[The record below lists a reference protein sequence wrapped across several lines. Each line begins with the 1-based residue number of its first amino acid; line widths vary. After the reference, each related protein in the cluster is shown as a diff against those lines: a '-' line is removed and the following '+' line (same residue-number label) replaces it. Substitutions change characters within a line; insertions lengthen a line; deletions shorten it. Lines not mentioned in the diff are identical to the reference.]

1 MHGLIRK
8 NASFLNHITFRYIYI
23 YTHTHSRVENTL
35 IILSQEV
42 SLNYHNFFPS
52 HPSLFLIT
60 DQPTDSIP
68 FRSIPRLPLI
78 SRIKRSIPRIDSPP
92 PPPPPLSTCVGVS
105 FSRLDFLSFRLS
117 RRRKLNV
124 HDRYSH
130 LITSP
135 RCDLC
140 ASLFCGA
147 RKNWMNNGRE
157 RPGRGWSIVTILGH
171 STRGDIA

>member
-1 MHGLIRK
+1 MPFGTHGFRGDVRAILFPRKGIWRNTVTPIFHEITVCTQASSHKQRQLRCLSNRSRMHGLIRK

-23 YTHTHSRVENTL
+23 HTHTHSRVENTL

-52 HPSLFLIT
+52 HPPLFLIT

-92 PPPPPLSTCVGVS
+92 PLLLL
-105 FSRLDFLSFRLS
+105 F
-117 RRRKLNV
+117 
-124 HDRYSH
+124 
-130 LITSP
+130 P
-135 RCDLC
+135 RALACP
-140 ASLFCGA
+140 F
-147 RKNWMNNGRE
+147 
-157 RPGRGWSIVTILGH
+157 PGWISCRFAYRGG
-171 STRGDIA
+171 GN

>member
-1 MHGLIRK
+1 M
-8 NASFLNHITFRYIYI
+8 
-23 YTHTHSRVENTL
+23 
-35 IILSQEV
+35 
-42 SLNYHNFFPS
+42 
-52 HPSLFLIT
+52 
-60 DQPTDSIP
+60 
-68 FRSIPRLPLI
+68 
-78 SRIKRSIPRIDSPP
+78 
-92 PPPPPLSTCVGVS
+92 S

-135 RCDLC
+135 RCNLC
-140 ASLFCGA
+140 ASLFSGA

-171 STRGDIA
+171 SRRYRLGTHLERFIAPTTLPFLALMKLISTWRRRLGKGWLAMHGRDPARESMMNNDGGVMAPRYESISSSLGEITLIIGETKAERFRCS